1 MPFLFSCVSMFSS
14 MVYTEICLFN
24 ASLHKTCCQFTL
36 TMCCHFCAQSNVGR
50 SDEVVAAE
58 ALANHTRCNNSFI
71 YNLFQALYR
80 SSLTCPS
87 CHHHSNTFDPFL
99 SLSLPIPHQEF
110 HVVNVVVVR
119 HSEIPGVMPRSVM
132 MSFATD
138 SDDSVFD
145 LRRMISDGMEIARDA
160 VSFSD
165 IA

>member
-1 MPFLFSCVSMFSS
+1 M
-14 MVYTEICLFN
+14 
-24 ASLHKTCCQFTL
+24 
-36 TMCCHFCAQSNVGR
+36 GR

-99 SLSLPIPHQEF
+99 SLSLPIPHQES
-110 HVVNVVVVR
+110 HVINVVVVR
-119 HSEIPGVMPRSVM
+119 QSENPGVTPRNVM
-132 MSFATD
+132 LSFAAG

-145 LRRMISDGMEIARDA
+145 LRRMISDSTKIAREA
-160 VSFSD
+160 VRVTCTLLSNL
-165 IA
+165 IAAVVAIIIV

>member
-1 MPFLFSCVSMFSS
+1 MS
-14 MVYTEICLFN
+14 
-24 ASLHKTCCQFTL
+24 A
-36 TMCCHFCAQSNVGR
+36 CAQSNVGR
-50 SDEVVAAE
+50 PDEVVAAE

-99 SLSLPIPHQEF
+99 SLSLPIPHHDC

-119 HSEIPGVMPRSVM
+119 HSEIPGVVPRSVL

-145 LRRMISDGMEIARDA
+145 LRRMISDGLKIARES
-160 VSFSD
+160 VRVCD
-165 IA
+165 IT